1 MIVIPRVCNM
11 NPLVSVLSKDLKL
24 LFQIL
29 LQIRLLNQIDKAFLA
44 RSAFSPKMGFDS
56 GKTGDYARKVSAT
69 HEGKIRTLY

>member
-1 MIVIPRVCNM
+1 M

-44 RSAFSPKMGFDS
+44 RSTFSTKMGFDS
-56 GKTGDYARKVSAT
+56 GKTGDYASQGERH